1 MKELKDIPKENPFKV
16 PANYFEEVNRKII
29 SATAGPET
37 EKKKAVLTRRINP
50 FLAVAASVAVL
61 VLFSFTAFLL
71 FKGDKSRAVMPE
83 ITLNEFVDNYLPD
96 IDVLTL
102 EISVTE
108 KGDFLEKSGLSK
120 SDLVDYLVL
129 ENIEISEIY
138 EKL

>member
-1 MKELKDIPKENPFKV
+1 MKELKDISKENPFKV
-16 PANYFEEVNRKII
+16 PENYFDEVNRKII
-29 SATAGPET
+29 SATAGYEA
-37 EKKKAVLTRRINP
+37 EENKKATIRRINP

-61 VLFSFTAFLL
+61 VLFSVTALL
-71 FKGDKSRAVMPE
+71 FFKGDNSKETMPE
-83 ITLNEFVDNYLPD
+83 ITLSEFVDNYLPD

-102 EISVTE
+102 ENSVAE

-120 SDLVDYLVL
+120 SDLVDYLVI